1 MDKAQELHLSSG
13 MSASRI
19 LVVGAGF
26 SGAVIARELAE
37 RLDAKIVIIDE
48 RDHVAGNCHT
58 ERDAD
63 TGVMVHKY
71 GAHIFH
77 TSREDVW
84 KYVTRFSDFGPYVNR
99 VKASTPRGVFPLPI
113 NLMTINHFFGR
124 RFSPAE
130 ARKFI
135 ATLGDPSIGEPRNFE
150 EQALKFVGRELYETF
165 FYGYTKKQWGCEPR
179 ELAASLLKRLPVRFN
194 YDDSY
199 FSDRYQGI
207 PVDGYTAIVQR
218 LLDHEKIEV
227 KTGTPWQ
234 DGMGADFA
242 HVIFTGPIDG
252 YYGHRFGRLGYR
264 TVYWDRAVHD
274 GDFQGNAVINYP
286 DPGVPHTRMV
296 EHKHFAPWE
305 THEKTVVFTE
315 YSKETTPTDAPFYP
329 KRLAP
334 DRALLDQY
342 LALARAETNVSFVGR
357 LATYRYLDMHQVVAE
372 ALDFAPRLAEAIR
385 AGHPRPVL
393 PEIEK
398 EVSA

>member
-1 MDKAQELHLSSG
+1 MVISNISTTARFGSSSSSPGASLFLSTAFRSPPIGSGSRSWMATSSRSSRKSSRCWSSSSSPNLCWARPCAGTTWSASPSSPAPPGSRSPTTRTASSNALDKAQELHLSSG

-252 YYGHRFGRLGYR
+252 Y
-264 TVYWDRAVHD
+264 
-274 GDFQGNAVINYP
+274 
-286 DPGVPHTRMV
+286 
-296 EHKHFAPWE
+296 
-305 THEKTVVFTE
+305 
-315 YSKETTPTDAPFYP
+315 
-329 KRLAP
+329 
-334 DRALLDQY
+334 
-342 LALARAETNVSFVGR
+342 
-357 LATYRYLDMHQVVAE
+357 
-372 ALDFAPRLAEAIR
+372 
-385 AGHPRPVL
+385 
-393 PEIEK
+393 
-398 EVSA
+398 